1 MIRAALLAALL
12 TGCAAA
18 PVCNC
23 KLPAPPDSLLVVP
36 KPLPPIALD
45 IPPEL
50 LTKPALPLFPKPAA
64 P

>member
-1 MIRAALLAALL
+1 MIRAALLAVMLA
-12 TGCAAA
+12 GCASA
-18 PVCNC
+18 PMCNC

-36 KPLPPIALD
+36 KPLPPIFID

-50 LTKPALPLFPKPAA
+50 VTKPPIELFPKPA